1 MKLPIN
7 GKIGS
12 LQSTE
17 TLILEHN
24 NIQKSKEILDL
35 QKAATEKEAPQDDA
49 VEM

>member
-17 TLILEHN
+17 TLILEYN
-24 NIQKSKEILDL
+24 NIQKSKEIPEIENS
-35 QKAATEKEAPQDDA
+35 ATEKEAPQDDA